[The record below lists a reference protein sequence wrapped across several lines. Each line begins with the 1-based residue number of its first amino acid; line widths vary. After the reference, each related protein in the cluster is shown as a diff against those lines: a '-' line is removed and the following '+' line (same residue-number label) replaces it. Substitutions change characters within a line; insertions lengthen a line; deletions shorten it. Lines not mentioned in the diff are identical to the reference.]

1 MLAAFPRNDGNPVL
15 ATEGVLAGGALNIVG
30 DCAFVFGFGMGVY
43 GAGLATAMGGCVTL
57 AVLLTHF
64 VSRRNTLALCR
75 TAAPA
80 ARLRAIAVTGFS
92 TFFSDAAMGI
102 LTVLFNRQIMRYLGP
117 DALAV
122 CGPLINVRTFVQCC
136 GYSVGQAAQPILSV
150 NFGAGN
156 VRRIRRTLACALW
169 ATAAFALFWTALS
182 LAWPQGYIYLFM
194 EPTPAI
200 LEMAPGI
207 IRRYSLS
214 FLLLGLNLFATYYFQ
229 ALMKPAAAMAVSVA
243 RGFAVSGALI
253 LLLPVLAG
261 PDAMWFAMPL
271 TELAV
276 AAGAVWG
283 MVRLTRSLSVSSAP
297 CQRRTPRP

>member
-1 MLAAFPRNDGNPVL
+1 MDLLKDSVRPLYFRYLAAAFGS
-15 ATEGVLAGGALNIVG
+15 ALITSVYSVVDMAVVG
-30 DCAFVFGFGMGVY
+30 QAVGPQS
-43 GAGLATAMGGCVTL
+43 TA
-57 AVLLTHF
+57 
-64 VSRRNTLALCR
+64 
-75 TAAPA
+75 
-80 ARLRAIAVTGFS
+80 
-92 TFFSDAAMGI
+92 
-102 LTVLFNRQIMRYLGP
+102 
-117 DALAV
+117 ALAV
-122 CGPLINVRTFVQCC
+122 YGPLINVSTFVQCC

-243 RGFAVSGALI
+243 QGFAVSGALI

>member
-1 MLAAFPRNDGNPVL
+1 M
-15 ATEGVLAGGALNIVG
+15 
-30 DCAFVFGFGMGVY
+30 
-43 GAGLATAMGGCVTL
+43 
-57 AVLLTHF
+57 
-64 VSRRNTLALCR
+64 
-75 TAAPA
+75 
-80 ARLRAIAVTGFS
+80 
-92 TFFSDAAMGI
+92 
-102 LTVLFNRQIMRYLGP
+102 
-117 DALAV
+117 
-122 CGPLINVRTFVQCC
+122 
-136 GYSVGQAAQPILSV
+136 

-261 PDAMWFAMPL
+261 PDAMWFATPL
-271 TELAV
+271 TELVV

>member
-1 MLAAFPRNDGNPVL
+1 
-15 ATEGVLAGGALNIVG
+15 
-30 DCAFVFGFGMGVY
+30 
-43 GAGLATAMGGCVTL
+43 
-57 AVLLTHF
+57 
-64 VSRRNTLALCR
+64 
-75 TAAPA
+75 
-80 ARLRAIAVTGFS
+80 
-92 TFFSDAAMGI
+92 
-102 LTVLFNRQIMRYLGP
+102 
-117 DALAV
+117 
-122 CGPLINVRTFVQCC
+122 
-136 GYSVGQAAQPILSV
+136 
-150 NFGAGN
+150 
-156 VRRIRRTLACALW
+156 
-169 ATAAFALFWTALS
+169 
-182 LAWPQGYIYLFM
+182 
-194 EPTPAI
+194 
-200 LEMAPGI
+200 MAPGI

-283 MVRLTRSLSVSSAP
+283 MVRLTRSLSVSSVL